1 MIIHRCFFSAAGSPL
16 LVHASATPRY
26 HIHPPVSL
34 MAVIP
39 FLATP
44 IHNRFPVP
52 TAFIIRLTP
61 MLMNRRCADRYA
73 HHFICADDSL
83 IQIYP

>member
-1 MIIHRCFFSAAGSPL
+1 
-16 LVHASATPRY
+16 
-26 HIHPPVSL
+26 